1 MGIIGFLG
9 FVCVL
14 WGLYVLAKNTNESL
28 EQQKQIL
35 IELKQLKLLVER
47 VSEREPSPP
56 KIYQVEDT
64 RQPKDNGEDKAETEC
79 EVSLSKQ
86 LIDINQDDIV
96 VLQTLPGVG
105 KVLAQKIID
114 GRPYESMD
122 ALLKVQ
128 GISQDLLAKL
138 QVSIKL

>member
-1 MGIIGFLG
+1 
-9 FVCVL
+9 
-14 WGLYVLAKNTNESL
+14 
-28 EQQKQIL
+28 
-35 IELKQLKLLVER
+35 
-47 VSEREPSPP
+47 
-56 KIYQVEDT
+56 
-64 RQPKDNGEDKAETEC
+64 DKAETEC